1 MLYTL
6 YTAQGGRDD
15 AGRLYSCIA
24 GLYTGDTARFDTANY
39 TASLCCIGQAHG
51 VNMASPVVAAPS
63 PAPSP
68 EVAELRYERLQNK
81 LSSRE
86 RPALTLRWPSTYHWS
101 ASLTSDVPRVPVCLL
116 PVAHNE
122 DWVVRWDYC

>member
-1 MLYTL
+1 MRV
-6 YTAQGGRDD
+6 A
-15 AGRLYSCIA
+15 CIA
-24 GLYTGDTARFDTANY
+24 VSQAFIQVIQRVLIQQIIQLRCAVSGRHMALTWHRPWWQLQAQLQALRDSLRFT
-39 TASLCCIGQAHG
+39 
-51 VNMASPVVAAPS
+51 
-63 PAPSP
+63 
-68 EVAELRYERLQNK
+68 AELRYERLQNK

>member
-1 MLYTL
+1 MLYML

-51 VNMASPVVAAPS
+51 VNMASPMVAAPS

-68 EVAELRYERLQNK
+68 EVAELRYVSQYE
-81 LSSRE
+81 
-86 RPALTLRWPSTYHWS
+86 
-101 ASLTSDVPRVPVCLL
+101 
-116 PVAHNE
+116 
-122 DWVVRWDYC
+122 